1 MDDDRGEDLC
11 SNELSTGVLVFRPR
25 ILANSPILPITLR
38 SALRNPRSAL
48 RNPRSALRNPRSAL
62 RNPQSAIRNPQSA
75 IRNPMTPSIVRTSTA
90 ELYDAHVLKN
100 YARAPMTLVRGLG
113 AQVWDD
119 AGNSYLDFT
128 SGIAV
133 SALGHCHP
141 HWVAAVQRQAAEL
154 IHVSNL
160 FRNPQQ
166 GELARRIVQRAGP
179 GRVFFCN
186 SGAEANEALIKLARL
201 HGAQK
206 AGAEGKCYKIIC
218 AQNAFH
224 GRTYGGMS
232 ATPQEKIQKGFRPLV
247 PGFAFG
253 EINNLASFADL
264 VDGDTAAIFIET
276 IQGEGGINPCTP
288 EFLRGLRMLCD
299 DRNLLLMLDEVQC
312 GVGRTGLFYAFE
324 HSGITAD
331 AIGMAKGLGG
341 GFPIGAMWVRD
352 RFAELFQPGYHGTTF
367 GGTPLACA
375 AALAVLDVI
384 ERDRLL
390 EKVRTQSG
398 PWHEALRGLVK
409 EFPAHVSG
417 VRGVGYLVGLQMTG
431 EPGQYVAALRENGL
445 LAPVAGG
452 NIVRLLPPLIA
463 TAGELAKSV
472 EIFRKMLG
480 SRPVKV
486 A

>member
-1 MDDDRGEDLC
+1 MH
-11 SNELSTGVLVFRPR
+11 
-25 ILANSPILPITLR
+25 
-38 SALRNPRSAL
+38 SA
-48 RNPRSALRNPRSAL
+48 
-62 RNPQSAIRNPQSA
+62 
-75 IRNPMTPSIVRTSTA
+75 PSIVRTSTA
-90 ELYDAHVLKN
+90 EHYDAHVLKN
-100 YARAPMTLVRGLG
+100 YARAALTLVRGSG

-119 AGNSYLDFT
+119 VGNKYLDFT

-166 GELARRIVQRAGP
+166 GELARRIVGYAGP

-201 HGAQK
+201 HGVAK
-206 AGAEGKCYKIIC
+206 AGGEEGKCFKVIC
-218 AQNAFH
+218 AKSAFH

-253 EINNLASFADL
+253 ELNNLQSFADL
-264 VDGDTAAIFIET
+264 VDAQTAAIFVET

-288 EFLRGLRMLCD
+288 EFLRGLRQLCD
-299 DRNLLLMLDEVQC
+299 QHNLLLLLDEVQC
-312 GVGRTGLFYAFE
+312 GIGRTGRFYAFE
-324 HSGITAD
+324 HASVLPD

-352 RFAELFQPGYHGTTF
+352 RHAELFHPGNHGTTF

-375 AALAVLDVI
+375 AANAVLDI
-384 ERDRLL
+384 LEREQLL
-390 EKVRTQSG
+390 ERVRALSG
-398 PWHEALRGLVK
+398 PWHDGLRQLVA
-409 EFPAHVSG
+409 EFPKQLVAF
-417 VRGVGYLVGLQMTG
+417 RGQGYLVGLQFAAD
-431 EPGQYVAALRENGL
+431 PAPVLAALRERGL
-445 LAPVAGG
+445 LVPSAGG
-452 NIVRLLPPLIA
+452 NVIRLLPPLTA
-463 TAGELAKSV
+463 TPEELATSV
-472 EIFRKMLG
+472 RIFREVLAAK
-480 SRPVKV
+480 
-486 A
+486 AQA